1 MGILKLLPYPRR
13 TDYDIATQFKRA
25 EKLNKGSGTLLRKVK
40 SSPRSRRTKNV
51 IKRAQN
57 MILKDPGVSLTKLA
71 AKLNVS
77 STTMRRIAAEDMR
90 YKSYTLKFRQM
101 LSQDARDKRVNRC
114 KLLLSNIKH
123 ETSGFLRF
131 FFYEKIFT
139 VDAKIN
145 SRNDRWL
152 AQDPKDVPVVS
163 RTKFPARIHVLGVVS
178 SEGDVTPPNVLKRA
192 KLSIKTCI

>member
-1 MGILKLLPYPRR
+1 LQRRTTVIEFLRAGKSPKGILKLLPYPRR

-25 EKLNKGSGTLLRKVK
+25 EKLNKGSGTPLRKVR

-77 STTMRRIAAEDMR
+77 LTTMRRIAAEDLR

-101 LSQDARDKRVNRC
+101 LSQDARDKTVNRC

-131 FFYEKIFT
+131 FFMRRY
-139 VDAKIN
+139 
-145 SRNDRWL
+145 SQWM
-152 AQDPKDVPVVS
+152 PKSTLGTTGGLP
-163 RTKFPARIHVLGVVS
+163 RTQ
-178 SEGDVTPPNVLKRA
+178 
-192 KLSIKTCI
+192 KTCL